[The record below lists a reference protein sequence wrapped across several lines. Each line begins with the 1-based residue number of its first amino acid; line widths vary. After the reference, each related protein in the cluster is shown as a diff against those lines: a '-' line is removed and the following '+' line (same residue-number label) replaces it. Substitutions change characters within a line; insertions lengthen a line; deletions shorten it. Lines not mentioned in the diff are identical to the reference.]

1 VNRHHS
7 IIGKTGRGTGA
18 TITGALLADALPAG
32 LGGLI
37 FDPLAE
43 LASRAPRAG
52 DDAGW
57 TPPDLGEG
65 NSARARSQVT
75 VNISL
80 EDAPSPLGG
89 EADSVCIRV
98 ELIISSV
105 PEVPGDL

>member
-1 VNRHHS
+1 MNRHHS

-57 TPPDLGEG
+57 TPPDLG
-65 NSARARSQVT
+65 
-75 VNISL
+75 
-80 EDAPSPLGG
+80 G